1 MARNPFTDRPL
12 DAEDLEAIDDVI
24 KSRDEAHGADH
35 NEQVMELLKE
45 RLAIGRKRY
54 GHGIRAHDDTRQWGT
69 KSNSWTEMG
78 LEEVLDLSLYL
89 SAQIIRIRELE
100 EQGILPMRPVK
111 SEGLI
116 TRFLRWMGR

>member
-45 RLAIGRKRY
+45 RLAI
-54 GHGIRAHDDTRQWGT
+54 
-69 KSNSWTEMG
+69 
-78 LEEVLDLSLYL
+78 
-89 SAQIIRIRELE
+89 
-100 EQGILPMRPVK
+100 
-111 SEGLI
+111 
-116 TRFLRWMGR
+116 